1 MTDDNFQKATEKRL
15 SLIEQIQTRTNTYF
29 KILGGV
35 LMLVSLP
42 IFMVAFDM
50 RSAVSLLMAQSET
63 QTLALNKLGDKLD
76 SITIN
81 GSPRTVDKIEV
92 NSQRIQVN
100 THAIKDVD
108 LRLRVI
114 ERGSTKQVSSNTN
127 IVNVDGSENYHKPR
141 ISTRELAELE
151 DVNQDTIRR
160 RIAAGEYR
168 AVKKG
173 AEYEIENP
181 YFNTPTVRATYE
193 PEGEQ

>member
-1 MTDDNFQKATEKRL
+1 MNDDNFQEVTEKRL
-15 SLIEQIQTRTNTYF
+15 SQIELIQTRTNTYF

-35 LMLVSLP
+35 LTLVSLP

-50 RSAVSLLMAQSET
+50 RSAVSILMAHSET
-63 QTLALNKLGDKLD
+63 QTATLNKLGEKLD
-76 SITIN
+76 AITIN

-100 THAIKDVD
+100 THAIKDVE
-108 LRLRVI
+108 LRLRSI
-114 ERGSTKQVSSNTN
+114 ERCSAKQVSCNTN
-127 IVNVDGSENYHKPR
+127 IVNVDGPETYHKPL
-141 ISTRELAELE
+141 ISTGELAELE

-160 RIAAGEYR
+160 RIATGEYR

-181 YFNTPTVRATYE
+181 YFNMPTVRATYKIE
-193 PEGEQ
+193 RE